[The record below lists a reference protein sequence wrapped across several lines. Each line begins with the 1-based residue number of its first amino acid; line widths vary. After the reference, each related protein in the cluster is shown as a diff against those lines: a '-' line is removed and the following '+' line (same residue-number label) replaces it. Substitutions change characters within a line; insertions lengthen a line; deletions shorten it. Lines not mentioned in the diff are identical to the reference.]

1 MPREFK
7 RYPTENGNKYVR
19 YYKSEGDNS
28 AFTQHDGAT
37 RRAIETRASLVAA
50 AKVGSRYG
58 ADNPEFQAWLKTPN
72 ASSKIDTH
80 IRLEFIKECERLS
93 LLPEKD
99 LEHLRNEDSLN
110 TAIINSKD
118 RNAHYKAHIKQL
130 MEHQR

>member
-19 YYKSEGDNS
+19 YYESEGENS

-58 ADNPEFQAWLKTPN
+58 ADNSEFQAWLKTPN

-80 IRLEFIKECERLS
+80 IRLEFIKECERLA
-93 LLPEKD
+93 LLPEKE
-99 LEHLRNEDSLN
+99 LEKLRNADSHFVGI
-110 TAIINSKD
+110 THSKD
-118 RNAHYKAHIKQL
+118 RNANYKQHISN
-130 MEHQR
+130 